1 MAGRRRGIELL
12 GEGADSPRAGR
23 RGQQAAG
30 SPRAGRGEAAAGS
43 VQQEMLE
50 KARVLFQ
57 LCDKEEKGFI
67 TKRDMQRLE
76 NELPLT
82 PEQLEDVFDSL
93 DQDGNGY
100 LTPLEFSMGLGRYIG
115 VEVLPEPEGSDSSVL
130 EDTFVS
136 GGWEEDLSMLEDSEE
151 RRFCV
156 MMQQLGATQV
166 FKDQSEVRELWA
178 RLHRDRPE
186 LLSDFEKL
194 LSKVSTHIQEVHL
207 EKNSMEQALHRREC
221 DHDREVHSLYKEM
234 EHQITIEKD
243 RLLNQDSLR
252 QSDKS
257 LQLQRELGTKEQEL
271 EGIVGR
277 QRQLES
283 QLHELSYEQME
294 TRVQNERLRH
304 TNKDLQDQLE
314 RSRRELDTAQHHL
327 RQLQEEASREQR
339 QKDRDIV
346 KVSRNMQK
354 EKESLLKQLELLRE
368 MNKKLHDE
376 RDAHE
381 SRKLKPSGKKPLLKK
396 GSVIGKYFM
405 EEKPIKRQLSPP
417 NLASPTPEEVTSE
430 PNRKNS
436 KYVTNQGAEEA
447 DGCVEEAG
455 QRQEEEEIKLLAR
468 GLPVGTE
475 TVDCSSSSLPPERV
489 FKVVLVGNSGVGK
502 SSFIYRFCQGCFLS
516 EIRATVGI
524 DYQVRSLSVDSTPVA
539 LQLWDTAGQERFRS
553 ITKQYFR
560 KADGILVMYDVT
572 QESSFTAV
580 RNWMISVQEGV
591 EDSAVIFLLG
601 NKTDMAGPER
611 REVTTEEGLRLAEE
625 YQAVFYECSAK
636 AEYNITQ
643 PMMHM
648 ARLLA
653 EQEDKQCYSALYLSK
668 DYNKKKGCCIKN

>member
-1 MAGRRRGIELL
+1 
-12 GEGADSPRAGR
+12 
-23 RGQQAAG
+23 
-30 SPRAGRGEAAAGS
+30 
-43 VQQEMLE
+43 
-50 KARVLFQ
+50 
-57 LCDKEEKGFI
+57 
-67 TKRDMQRLE
+67 
-76 NELPLT
+76 
-82 PEQLEDVFDSL
+82 
-93 DQDGNGY
+93 
-100 LTPLEFSMGLGRYIG
+100 MGLGRYIG

-207 EKNSMEQALHRREC
+207 EKNSMEQALHRSGSQKHRGSLSYSRALF
-221 DHDREVHSLYKEM
+221 HTHSL
-234 EHQITIEKD
+234 T
-243 RLLNQDSLR
+243 LLLSL
-252 QSDKS
+252 S
-257 LQLQRELGTKEQEL
+257 LSHLLSHSLTLSRSFTFTLSLHTHTEREIQTHTEREIQTHTERERYRHTQREREIQTHTHTHREREREIQAHTESAVCLI
-271 EGIVGR
+271 GI
-277 QRQLES
+277 S
-283 QLHELSYEQME
+283 LS
-294 TRVQNERLRH
+294 LS
-304 TNKDLQDQLE
+304 LSL
-314 RSRRELDTAQHHL
+314 
-327 RQLQEEASREQR
+327 
-339 QKDRDIV
+339 RDIV

-381 SRKLKPSGKKPLLKK
+381 SRKLVSLRQW
-396 GSVIGKYFM
+396 SVIGKYFM

-475 TVDCSSSSLPPERV
+475 TVVSVCLSSSLPPERV

-580 RNWMISVQEGV
+580 RNWMISVQVRASEH
-591 EDSAVIFLLG
+591 S
-601 NKTDMAGPER
+601 
-611 REVTTEEGLRLAEE
+611 
-625 YQAVFYECSAK
+625 
-636 AEYNITQ
+636 TQ
-643 PMMHM
+643 GTVW
-648 ARLLA
+648 L
-653 EQEDKQCYSALYLSK
+653 
-668 DYNKKKGCCIKN
+668 